1 MKDPLTHDM
10 LKEIAGELETGMRC
24 FYNKVTGEIDSYPK
38 DLESS
43 GFEDDWEDLVVKIKS
58 NPGDYFEFEAMNSS
72 QAFKI
77 MMDFADEITHIPTH
91 NKFIDA
97 LSRKKS
103 FANFNNLLPYYPD
116 LRQEWFVYK
125 NKSYLAFVKE
135 QADKFK
141 EFETTIKQSFNQN
154 FCYELEYH
162 LTRAFENAPDPEISK
177 IWCDGVLMPSENR
190 QLQRENVFSTQKIE
204 TEAWMVM
211 TENEKYQMTIKLG
224 KRSIKKCREGLPLS
238 DCLPDE
244 NSLKWISIDRENK
257 SIELQLK

>member
-1 MKDPLTHDM
+1 MKDSLTNDM
-10 LKEIAGELETGMRC
+10 LKEIAGELEMGMQC
-24 FYNKVTGEIDSYPK
+24 FYNKVTGEIESYPK
-38 DLESS
+38 DLEFS

-77 MMDFADEITHIPTH
+77 MADFTDEITHIPTQ
-91 NKFIDA
+91 NKFMDA

-103 FANFNNLLPYYPD
+103 FANFNNLLQYYPD

-135 QADKFK
+135 QADEFK

-177 IWCDGVLMPSENR
+177 IWCDGVLMPFEDR

-204 TEAWMVM
+204 TEAWIVM

-224 KRSIKKCREGLPLS
+224 KRSIKKCKEGLPLS

-244 NSLKWISIDRENK
+244 NSLKWISFDTKNK
-257 SIELQLK
+257 CIELQLK